1 MKTGFLLVFI
11 LALSIFSGMAQTR
24 VLTGT
29 VSSSEDGL
37 PIPGVSV
44 SVKGT
49 TTGTI
54 SNSDGFYS
62 ITVPELA
69 KALIFS
75 FVGMETQEVAI
86 TSATKIDV
94 VLKSDVI
101 GVEEVVVTAM
111 GIRRE
116 KKSLGYTVQE
126 VKGDEL
132 SRGGNPNLSN
142 ALQGKVAG
150 VQVKQAS
157 GMPGASSMV
166 TVRGASSLTGN
177 NQPLYVIDGMPV
189 ENTSM
194 FNIDVAS
201 ADRTNRA
208 VDINPNDIESINVLK
223 GAAASALYGLRAS
236 NGVVVITTKSG
247 AGMGQ
252 NAKKYRV
259 SLNSS
264 WTFDEPTVLPDLQS
278 TYAQGDRGI
287 FNANSSMSWGP
298 KISALGEYTNQQGQK
313 EVAKVYDNVTP
324 LFVTG
329 INANNAVDLSYA
341 SDIGSFN
348 TGISY
353 TDQSGIIKPSAMDRL
368 NAKFNGMFNVSS
380 DLKIG
385 ASANYS
391 QTHVVKVPAGS
402 NLSNPLFTTYFAPRT
417 YNLWGKPYKTAD
429 DPYKQYHY
437 RSNMDNPRWSAEYN
451 DLQEET
457 KRVFGNV
464 YFDYSPV
471 KWMNVNYRLGIDN
484 FVTDGKDKY
493 ELGSGE
499 TGGRSTLL
507 PSGGR
512 IEDFMYRQNQWN
524 SNLSVTF
531 NKEITPDFKA
541 SLALGNEIYD
551 IRSRHLSVTGS
562 GITIGG
568 FNNMSNTTSQ
578 TVLEEVFKE
587 RVFGVYYNLN
597 LSYKDMLFLNTT
609 GRNDIVSNMPSNNRS
624 FFYPSVSAGFI
635 FTELDALKD
644 NKILPYGKL
653 RASFAQVGQA
663 GPKYATK
670 TVYVQGG
677 SANTGGFLDD
687 GIEFPFAGYPA
698 FTLDDDLKSTNLKPQ
713 NTMTYELGADLRFVQ
728 NRIGFDYTFYHI
740 DATDQIFFVPMAK
753 STGFD
758 RELKNAGE
766 VTTDGHE
773 FVLTLKPV
781 KTKDFDWTIV
791 TNFSTY
797 KNKVVSLVEGADRIQ
812 AGFQNFVDV
821 GAYAYVGSA
830 FPVIWGSKFLRDD
843 ASGKI
848 VVDSDS
854 SSPTYGMPLT
864 APETG
869 PIADVNPDFEVGFN
883 NSFRYKNLTLSAT
896 IDWRQG
902 GHLSSGLNRLGMLYG
917 MLEMTEDRESKHI
930 LDAMK
935 GHLDDNGNTVIDGV
949 NDIEIEKGRTYWN
962 NVMANISEANVYE
975 TTFVRLR
982 EVTLNY
988 ELPKAWLKPVNIA
1001 NMSVYAMGRNLLMI
1015 TDYPNFDPESS
1026 TSTGNGTGAFEYVAL
1041 PNTKSLGFGVKI
1053 TF

>member
-11 LALSIFSGMAQTR
+11 LALSLLSGMAQTR
-24 VLTGT
+24 LLTGT

-54 SNSDGFYS
+54 TDMNGIYT
-62 ITVPELA
+62 ITVPESARMLV
-69 KALIFS
+69 FS
-75 FVGMETQEVAI
+75 FVGMQAQDVPI
-86 TSATKIDV
+86 SSASKIDV
-94 VLKSDVI
+94 VLKPDVI

-116 KKSLGYTVQE
+116 KKSLGYAVQE
-126 VKGDEL
+126 VNGDEL
-132 SRGGNPNLSN
+132 SRAGNPNLSN

-194 FNIDVAS
+194 FNVDVAS

-247 AGMGQ
+247 MGSGQ
-252 NAKKYRV
+252 EYKKYRV

-287 FNANSSMSWGP
+287 FNPNSSMSWGP
-298 KISALGEYTNQQGQK
+298 KISQLGEYTNQQGQK
-313 EVAKVYDNVTP
+313 ETARVYDNVSP

-348 TGISY
+348 TGIAY
-353 TDQSGIIKPSAMDRL
+353 TDQSGIINPSAMDRW
-368 NAKFNGMFNVSS
+368 NAKFNGIFKVGS
-380 DLKIG
+380 DLKVG

-391 QTHVVKVPAGS
+391 QTHVVKIPAGS

-417 YNLWGKPYKTAD
+417 YDLWGKPYKTAD

-457 KRVFGNV
+457 KRVFGNMF
-464 YFDYSPV
+464 FDYSPV
-471 KWMNVNYRLGIDN
+471 KWMNLTYRLGIDN

-493 ELGSGE
+493 ELGSGD
-499 TGGRSTLL
+499 TGGRSTVI

-524 SNLSVTF
+524 SNLSITF
-531 NKEITPDFKA
+531 NKEIAPDLKA

-551 IRSRHLSVTGS
+551 IRSRHLQVTGS

-568 FNNMSNTTSQ
+568 FSNMSNTVSQ
-578 TVLEEVFKE
+578 AVLEEVFKE
-587 RVFGVYYNLN
+587 RVFGTYYNL
-597 LSYKDMLFLNTT
+597 SFSFKDMLFLNTT
-609 GRNDIVSNMPSNNRS
+609 GRNDVVSNMPSNNRS

-635 FTELDALKD
+635 FTELDALKE

-653 RASFAQVGQA
+653 RVSFAQVGQA

-670 TVYVQGG
+670 TVYIKGG
-677 SANTGGFLDD
+677 SANSGGFLDD
-687 GIEFPFAGYPA
+687 GIEFPFGGYPA
-698 FTLDDDLKSTNLKPQ
+698 FTLDDDLKSSNLKPQ
-713 NTMTYELGADLRFVQ
+713 NTMTYEVGADLKFVQ
-728 NRIGFDYTFYHI
+728 NRIGLDYTYYYI

-766 VTTDGHE
+766 VTTRGHE

-781 KTKDFDWTIV
+781 KTKDFDWTIT
-791 TNFSTY
+791 TNFSKY
-797 KNKVVSLVEGADRIQ
+797 KNEVVSLVEGADRIQ
-812 AGFQNFVDV
+812 AGFQNFEAV
-821 GAYAYVGSA
+821 GAFAYVGSA
-830 FPVIWGSKFLRDD
+830 FPVIWGSKFQRDE
-843 ASGKI
+843 ATGKI

-854 SSPTYGMPLT
+854 GSPTYGMPLT

-869 PIADVNPDFEVGFN
+869 PIADVNPDFEIGFL
-883 NSFRYKNLTLSAT
+883 NSFRYKNFTLSAS

-902 GHLSSGLNRLGMLYG
+902 GHMYSGLNYLGKLYG
-917 MLEMTEDRESKHI
+917 MLKETEDRESNHI

-935 GHLDDNGNTVIDGV
+935 GHLDEDGNVVIDGV
-949 NDIEIEKGRTYWN
+949 NDIQIQKGRTYWN
-962 NVMANISEANVYE
+962 NVIANITEANTYE
-975 TTFVRLR
+975 TTFIRLR
-982 EVTLNY
+982 EVTLNWD
-988 ELPKAWLKPVNIA
+988 LPKAWLKPVNIS
-1001 NMSVYAMGRNLLMI
+1001 NLSLYAMGRNLLMI

-1026 TSTGNGTGAFEYVAL
+1026 TSTGNGTGAFEYVSL
-1041 PNTKSLGFGVKI
+1041 PNTKSVGFGVKI

>member
-1 MKTGFLLVFI
+1 MRTGFLIGFI
-11 LALSIFSGMAQTR
+11 LVLSIFSGMAQTR
-24 VLTGT
+24 NLTGT

-49 TTGTI
+49 TNGTI
-54 SNSDGFYS
+54 SDINGTYTL
-62 ITVPELA
+62 TVPESA

-75 FVGMETQEVAI
+75 FVGMVTQEVPI
-86 TSATKIDV
+86 TSSKIDV
-94 VLKSDVI
+94 ALKPDVI
-101 GVEEVVVTAM
+101 GVEEVMVTAM

-116 KKSLGYTVQE
+116 KKSLGYSVQE
-126 VKGDEL
+126 VKGEEL

-150 VQVKQAS
+150 VQVKQSS
-157 GMPGASSMV
+157 GMPGASSLV

-194 FNIDVAS
+194 FNVDVAS
-201 ADRTNRA
+201 ADRTSRA
-208 VDINPNDIESINVLK
+208 LDINPNDIESINVLK

-247 AGMGQ
+247 SGLGKD
-252 NAKKYRV
+252 AKKYLV
-259 SLNSS
+259 TLNSS
-264 WTFDEPTVLPDLQS
+264 WTFDEPTVTPKLQS
-278 TYAQGDRGI
+278 TYAQGDRGV
-287 FNANSSMSWGP
+287 FNPNSSLSWGP
-298 KISALGEYTNQQGQK
+298 KISEMGEYTNQQGQK
-313 EVAKVYDNVTP
+313 EMARVYDNVSP
-324 LFVTG
+324 IFETG
-329 INANNAVDLSYA
+329 LNASNAVDLSYN
-341 SDIGSFN
+341 SEMGNFN
-348 TGISY
+348 TGIAY

-368 NAKFNGMFNVSS
+368 NAKFNGMFKVSS
-380 DLKIG
+380 KLKAG

-391 QTHVVKVPAGS
+391 QTHVVKLPAGS

-417 YNLWGKPYKTAD
+417 YDLWGKPFNTED
-429 DPYKQYHY
+429 DPYKQIHY
-437 RSNMDNPRWSAEYN
+437 RSFMDNPRWSLKYN

-457 KRVFGNV
+457 KRVFGNL
-464 YFDYSPV
+464 FLDFNPV
-471 KWMNVNYRLGIDN
+471 KWMTVNYRLGMDN

-499 TGGRSTLL
+499 TGGRSTEM
-507 PSGGR
+507 PSGGQ

-524 SNLSVTF
+524 SNLSIVF
-531 NKEITPDFKA
+531 NAEIPNAVKA

-551 IRSRHLSVTGS
+551 IRSRHLRIIGS
-562 GITIGG
+562 GINIGG
-568 FNNMSNTTSQ
+568 FGNISNTTSQ
-578 TVLEEVFKE
+578 SVLEEQYKE
-587 RVFGVYYNLN
+587 RVFGVYYNAN
-597 LSYKDMLFLNTT
+597 ISFKDILFLSTT
-609 GRNDIVSNMPSNNRS
+609 GRNDIISNMPAENRS
-624 FFYPSVSAGFI
+624 FFYPSVSAGLV
-635 FTELDALKD
+635 FTEWNALKD
-644 NKILPYGKL
+644 NKVLPYGKL

-670 TVYVQGG
+670 TVYIQGG
-677 SANTGGFLDD
+677 SANSGGFLDD

-698 FTLDDDLKSTNLKPQ
+698 FTLDDDLKSKKLKPQ
-713 NTMTYELGADLRFVQ
+713 NTMTYETGVDLRFAQ
-728 NRIGFDYTFYHI
+728 NRIALDYTLYHI

-758 RELKNAGE
+758 RQLLNAGK

-781 KTKDFDWTIV
+781 KSKNFDWTIT

-797 KNKVVSLVEGADRIQ
+797 ENKVVSLTEGADRIQ
-812 AGFQNFVDV
+812 VGFQNFEEV
-821 GAYAYVGSA
+821 GAFAYVGSA
-830 FPVIWGSKFLRDD
+830 FPVIWGSKFLRDE

-848 VVDSDS
+848 VVDSDAD
-854 SSPTYGMPLT
+854 SPTYGMPLT
-864 APETG
+864 ANETG
-869 PIADVNPDFEVGFN
+869 PIAEVNPDFEIGFN
-883 NSFRYKNLTLSAT
+883 NSFRIKNLTISAN

-902 GHLSSGLNRLGMLYG
+902 GHMYSGMNSLGLYYG
-917 MLEMTEDRESKHI
+917 MLQETEDRETPYV

-935 GHLDDNGNTVIDGV
+935 GHMDEDGNTVIDGV
-949 NDIEIEKGRTYWN
+949 NDIEIQKGRTYWS
-962 NVMANISEANVYE
+962 NVMSNITEATVYE
-975 TTFVRLR
+975 TTFIRLR
-982 EVTLNY
+982 EVALNY
-988 ELPKAWLKPVNIA
+988 DLPKAWLSPLNIA
-1001 NMSVYAMGRNLLMI
+1001 NMSVYAMGRNLFML

-1041 PNTKSLGFGVKI
+1041 PNTKSVGFGVKI